1 MKSRGNVL
9 DGVQE
14 RWKEGRKNGR
24 KAGMKGGKEGR
35 GNWGKLIGFLTC
47 QSNPGPALRG
57 ELARGIFSA
66 ICYKSEFTF

>member
-1 MKSRGNVL
+1 M

-14 RWKEGRKNGR
+14 RWKEERRDGR
-24 KAGMKGGKEGR
+24 KAGMKEGG
-35 GNWGKLIGFLTC
+35 GNWEKLIGFLTC